1 MPLAITLRS
10 NTIVA
15 ANAPECALRLDRQ
28 KAAVSQPQQV
38 PNPSSAGRQISRT
51 EPPPTAE
58 PSRLR
63 NHPNRAKHEIPI
75 DHHRNPAG
83 SCLGGFPTPDGIRKP
98 SPSRPSVIR
107 RRPPQK
113 RTWAAILPATLTS
126 LGREVIHRL
135 AQRRNRRERQTGI
148 LLGTECSP
156 QGAERGSIPAS
167 SERLRDLTNRLRLV
181 LLVL

>member
-83 SCLGGFPTPDGIRKP
+83 SCLGGFPTPDGIRKRIK
-98 SPSRPSVIR
+98 SFCGAK
-107 RRPPQK
+107 PPQK
-113 RTWAAILPATLTS
+113 
-126 LGREVIHRL
+126 LGWMDAGR
-135 AQRRNRRERQTGI
+135 
-148 LLGTECSP
+148 
-156 QGAERGSIPAS
+156 RGSMDGSYGDFTQDARYPGG
-167 SERLRDLTNRLRLV
+167 
-181 LLVL
+181 